1 MADMALGRPPTFP
14 AEIVCDPEI
23 MSGDPVVR
31 GTRIPAQTLL
41 ACLRAG
47 MTRLEIF
54 EAYPSLPIDGVEAV
68 VRWAETKFGSHWRT
82 AAE

>member
-1 MADMALGRPPTFP
+1 
-14 AEIVCDPEI
+14 

-54 EAYPSLPIDGVEAV
+54 EGVEAV